1 MKISEIKQKAK
12 AALKGHWFA
21 NIVVLVLM
29 VLITAVLD
37 LTYVGALLSGL
48 VMFGSAAFY
57 LELVKTKKAKVGA
70 FFGGMFKKFFKRWGA
85 TLLISLYTCLWTLLF
100 IIPGLVKSYS
110 YAMTPYIMMEKPDMG
125 INDAITKSRQMMKG
139 HKWKLFCLDLS
150 FTGWMLLS
158 IVTLGIALVYV
169 WPYYSAARAQF
180 YKEVKKASRPAPK
193 ASKE

>member
-1 MKISEIKQKAK
+1 MKISVIKQRAK

-57 LELVKTKKAKVGA
+57 LELVKSKQGKIGT

-85 TLLISLYTCLWTLLF
+85 SLLISLYTFLWTMLF
-100 IIPGLVKSYS
+100 MIPGIVKSYA
-110 YAMTPYIMMEKPDMG
+110 YAMTPYIMMEKPEMG
-125 INDAITKSRQMMKG
+125 INDAITKSRMMMKG
-139 HKWKLFCLDLS
+139 HKWQLFCLDLS

-158 IVTLGIALVYV
+158 IVTLGIAFFYV
-169 WPYYSAARAQF
+169 WPYYSTARAQF
-180 YKEVKKASRPAPK
+180 YKEVKRSAKK
-193 ASKE
+193 D

>member
-1 MKISEIKQKAK
+1 MMKISVIKQRAK

-57 LELVKTKKAKVGA
+57 LELVKSKQGKVGT

-85 TLLISLYTCLWTLLF
+85 SLLISLYTFLWTMLF
-100 IIPGLVKSYS
+100 IIPGIVKSYA
-110 YAMTPYIMMEKPDMG
+110 YAMTPYIMMEKPEMG
-125 INDAITKSRQMMKG
+125 INDAITKSRMMMKG
-139 HKWKLFCLDLS
+139 HKWQLFLLDLS
-150 FTGWMLLS
+150 FIGWMLLS
-158 IVTLGIALVYV
+158 IVTLGIAFVYV

-180 YKEVKKASRPAPK
+180 YKEVKRSVK
-193 ASKE
+193 

>member
-1 MKISEIKQKAK
+1 MMKISVIKQRAK

-57 LELVKTKKAKVGA
+57 LELVKSKQGKVGT

-85 TLLISLYTCLWTLLF
+85 SLLISLYTFLWTMLF
-100 IIPGLVKSYS
+100 MIPGIVKSYA
-110 YAMTPYIMMEKPDMG
+110 YAMTPYIMMEKPEMG
-125 INDAITKSRQMMKG
+125 INDAITKSRQLMKG
-139 HKWKLFCLDLS
+139 HKWKLFLLDLS

-158 IVTLGIALVYV
+158 IVTLGIAFFYV
-169 WPYYSAARAQF
+169 WPYYSTARAQF
-180 YKEVKKASRPAPK
+180 YKELKRAPK
-193 ASKE
+193 KD